1 MLYDEGL
8 DYEQCHNLPVAAER
22 FYEDILTPNG
32 MSGEDLWKKPPMS
45 VGLPTPPSTPEKS
58 SLRLRGSLK
67 LIDTNALNMHLYN
80 SPVHQSPNNNLQVVP
95 DAITGEDVQD
105 FIPFLTD
112 LGNRSMASPNFF
124 DTAVS
129 QGQCNS
135 QTKRSPPPCTP
146 SESIV
151 HSPSFQAEQNNH
163 CGFQDPDQSFTHN
176 GCLFSDVT
184 TEGSFSIT
192 TYRDIQAGSGTTTVP
207 TCISS
212 MRETV
217 VPECMLSPV
226 SPSKPLKRS
235 YSAISTVPN
244 SMQRNP
250 SIMNSPVVR
259 KLDFLDDLTHNSA
272 QIGRNQ
278 VTQNIGQLHHNHN
291 VGTLVPSVGAHSLA
305 SLQQSD
311 QYLRQIKIETV
322 ENFRKVDDTEKN
334 GGETELSRATHNVLE
349 RQRRNDLKM
358 RFHILRDNLPDL
370 MNNEKAPKIQIL
382 KKAYEFTQE
391 LKAQEQRLLADKE
404 LERQRKF
411 ILLRRLHALR
421 QGFFDY

>member
-1 MLYDEGL
+1 
-8 DYEQCHNLPVAAER
+8 
-22 FYEDILTPNG
+22 
-32 MSGEDLWKKPPMS
+32 
-45 VGLPTPPSTPEKS
+45 
-58 SLRLRGSLK
+58 
-67 LIDTNALNMHLYN
+67 
-80 SPVHQSPNNNLQVVP
+80 
-95 DAITGEDVQD
+95 
-105 FIPFLTD
+105 
-112 LGNRSMASPNFF
+112 
-124 DTAVS
+124 
-129 QGQCNS
+129 
-135 QTKRSPPPCTP
+135 
-146 SESIV
+146 
-151 HSPSFQAEQNNH
+151 
-163 CGFQDPDQSFTHN
+163 
-176 GCLFSDVT
+176 
-184 TEGSFSIT
+184 
-192 TYRDIQAGSGTTTVP
+192 
-207 TCISS
+207 
-212 MRETV
+212 
-217 VPECMLSPV
+217 
-226 SPSKPLKRS
+226 
-235 YSAISTVPN
+235 
-244 SMQRNP
+244 
-250 SIMNSPVVR
+250 MNSPVVR
-259 KLDFLDDLTHNSA
+259 KLDFLDDITHNSA
-272 QIGRNQ
+272 QMARNQ